1 MAHFTYIVVGAG
13 PAGLQM
19 GYFLRRRKANF
30 VILERSEQ
38 AGSFFARYPRHR
50 KLLSINKVYTGYTD
64 LDSRLRY
71 DWNSLLSD
79 HAELEMR
86 HYSQAYFPS
95 ADDLEC
101 YLDDYARVLQ
111 LPIHY
116 QMEVTEVTKVSGHF
130 QVTTATGTVSTCER
144 LIVATGLFTPIM
156 PKIEGIEWCENY
168 AECSINP
175 DDFKDQTVMI
185 VGKGHS
191 AFETADNLLESARK
205 IQICGPHAVK
215 LAWASHYAGDL
226 RAVNNNFLDT
236 YQLKGQNNILDG
248 ELRRVSRHANRQL
261 DAEVYFASRQRS
273 YTFPCDRVIICAGFR
288 FDDSIFS
295 PECRPALVHHD
306 KLPALTSAWESVN
319 VKNLYFIGTLMS
331 SRDFKT
337 TMSTFIHGFRHNI
350 EAFDQMLVRTY
361 EGQPWRRATQ
371 LSLDA
376 DALADMVIRRV
387 STAPGLFLQ
396 PGFLCDVVTVADDDP
411 EVTYYEDMPV
421 DYAHDQDYGRHRHY
435 YVITLEYGKTTGYH
449 DPFAM
454 PLAAMMVTGRW
465 SAFFCLTISTTI
477 GARQNMCRCYKPTLT
492 DSSLPC
498 GAQTQ
503 HLSALQDTAG
513 FTATRPREPWPPE
526 GRRSRSPR

>member
-1 MAHFTYIVVGAG
+1 
-13 PAGLQM
+13 
-19 GYFLRRRKANF
+19 
-30 VILERSEQ
+30 
-38 AGSFFARYPRHR
+38 
-50 KLLSINKVYTGYTD
+50 
-64 LDSRLRY
+64 
-71 DWNSLLSD
+71 
-79 HAELEMR
+79 
-86 HYSQAYFPS
+86 
-95 ADDLEC
+95 
-101 YLDDYARVLQ
+101 
-111 LPIHY
+111 
-116 QMEVTEVTKVSGHF
+116 
-130 QVTTATGTVSTCER
+130 
-144 LIVATGLFTPIM
+144 M

-454 PLAAMMVTGRW
+454 PRGVGVPEDFYVHPVIRRCEGDKEAERFYLPDDLDNDWRQAEHVQVLQAYFDRQLTALRGADATSLSSAGHRRLHRNSSKRALA
-465 SAFFCLTISTTI
+465 S
-477 GARQNMCRCYKPTLT
+477 
-492 DSSLPC
+492 
-498 GAQTQ
+498 
-503 HLSALQDTAG
+503 
-513 FTATRPREPWPPE
+513 
-526 GRRSRSPR
+526 